1 MEAIENAVY
10 TLMGV
15 SHTLKHPELEAYT
28 VSDEVSC
35 FQVNFYCKCQ
45 QFQKCW
51 PKLGSNFFFD
61 VTGVFATDPY
71 GKLGSLSEWLVI
83 KEACALKSFLFPP
96 SQYK

>member
-35 FQVNFYCKCQ
+35 F
-45 QFQKCW
+45 
-51 PKLGSNFFFD
+51 
-61 VTGVFATDPY
+61 
-71 GKLGSLSEWLVI
+71 
-83 KEACALKSFLFPP
+83 
-96 SQYK
+96 